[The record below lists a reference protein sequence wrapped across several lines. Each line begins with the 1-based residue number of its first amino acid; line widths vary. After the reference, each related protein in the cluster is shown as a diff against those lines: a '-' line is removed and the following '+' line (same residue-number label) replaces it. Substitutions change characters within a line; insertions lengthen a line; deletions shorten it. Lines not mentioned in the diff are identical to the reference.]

1 MSRIITPFDGPDLE
15 AFLAV
20 VECRDFG
27 RAADQ
32 LRLSVGALTDRIG
45 QLEVALGVPLV
56 DRDSSGFL
64 GLTPAGHRVAD
75 IATTGEPADQ
85 PGPVVRLALPAD
97 APAVAALPAA
107 ALATLGLVGVEPVL
121 TPWVRLV
128 PDLLDG
134 AVDLALGVGESV
146 EPGVASARLSEVRRV
161 GVVARRH
168 PLAVKRAVPVQ
179 VFARLPMLVPAGL
192 PEDYLVPLTLA
203 DVRPLDEANLAEVP
217 AASVPHRLLDG
228 DVVTVMTLA
237 QTAGLPMDLK
247 RVTLAGCPPIW
258 HHALRRDGD
267 DQPELLAA
275 IAVLADF
282 TESISTAALG

>member
-168 PLAVKRAVPVQ
+168 PLAVKRAVPVR
-179 VFARLPMLVPAGL
+179 VFARLPMLVPTGL
-192 PEDYLVPLTLA
+192 PEDHLVPLALA
-203 DVRPLDEANLAEVP
+203 DVRPLDEANLTEVP
-217 AASVPHRLLDG
+217 AASIPHRLLDG

-267 DQPELLAA
+267 DRPELLAA